1 MASAPQT
8 THDSR
13 HNATWVI
20 NGFVIVLTILSV
32 VLRFY
37 TRVFTRAG
45 LKADDWLILFA
56 LITSLTT
63 VVLVVW
69 GNSADPNGLRA
80 SDNTNQEYVYS
91 SLDHLYIRL
100 SYASTILYFTVATA
114 TKLGILVMYHRI
126 FAVSQVFR
134 YQLFAVSALVVGW
147 WFGCTVAAL
156 RKCKDLE
163 TGLNSTLNDP
173 RYCIN
178 FSVYWMAAGVC
189 EILLDTWILTLPLSV
204 VLRMHYSLGR
214 KFVVSGIFLLG
225 AFSIGSG
232 IAKTVLAYQPG
243 RRVLSYANT
252 EIWAALHTSIAI
264 LCASLPIFR
273 PLAVQIAQSYLVVK
287 ISSLLT
293 RRRKSGSG
301 NSHLN
306 KTPSG
311 DGDGRG
317 SGSRHGSGKV
327 NGNARFNQY
336 PEISFIEMDV
346 VQDRLKQPSPTY
358 SRLSAVDSAIDR
370 VHTKDPY
377 EEMQE
382 LVPQLPQI
390 ERTDSL
396 ELSSDIRPFTTL
408 PPYRA
413 SKEIDHSLETGLLNQ
428 SRGL

>member
-13 HNATWVI
+13 HNTTWGI

-37 TRVFTRAG
+37 TRIFTRAG

-63 VVLVVW
+63 VVLVIW
-69 GNSADPNGLRA
+69 GNSVDPNGLRA
-80 SDNTNQEYVYS
+80 SDNTDQNYVYS

-100 SYASTILYFTVATA
+100 SYASTILYFTVSSA

-126 FAVSQVFR
+126 FAISQVFR
-134 YQLFAVSALVVGW
+134 YQLFVVSALVIGW

-163 TGLNSTLNDP
+163 AGLNSTLNDP

-178 FSVYWMAAGVC
+178 FNVYWMAAGVC
-189 EILLDTWILTLPLSV
+189 EIILDAWILTLPLSV
-204 VLRMHYSLGR
+204 VLRMHYSLR
-214 KFVVSGIFLLG
+214 QKFVVSGIFLLG

-243 RRVLSYANT
+243 RRALSYANT

-273 PLAVQIAQSYLVVK
+273 PLAVRIAQSYPVVK
-287 ISSLLT
+287 ITSLLT

-301 NSHLN
+301 SSHID

-311 DGDGRG
+311 NGDGGGSGRG
-317 SGSRHGSGKV
+317 SGNK

-336 PEISFIEMDV
+336 SEISFIDMNM
-346 VQDRLKQPSPTY
+346 VQDYLKQPSPTY

-370 VHTKDPY
+370 IHTKDPY

-382 LVPQLPQI
+382 LAPQLPQI

-396 ELSSDIRPFTTL
+396 ELSSDIRPFMTL
-408 PPYRA
+408 PPH
-413 SKEIDHSLETGLLNQ
+413 KESRETDH
-428 SRGL
+428 

>member
-1 MASAPQT
+1 MASAQQST
-8 THDSR
+8 YDSR
-13 HNATWVI
+13 HNATWGI

-37 TRVFTRAG
+37 TRIFTRAG

-63 VVLVVW
+63 VVLVIW
-69 GNSADPNGLRA
+69 GNSVNPNGLRA
-80 SDNTNQEYVYS
+80 SDNTNKDYVYS

-100 SYASTILYFTVATA
+100 SYASTILYFTVAGA
-114 TKLGILVMYHRI
+114 TKMGVLVMYHRI
-126 FAVSQVFR
+126 FAISDVFR
-134 YQLFAVSALVVGW
+134 YQLFVVSALVIGW

-173 RYCIN
+173 KYCIN
-178 FSVYWMAAGVC
+178 FNVYWMAAGVC

-204 VLRMHYSLGR
+204 VLRMHYSLR
-214 KFVVSGIFLLG
+214 QKFVVSGIFLLG

-243 RRVLSYANT
+243 RRALSYANT

-273 PLAVQIAQSYLVVK
+273 PLAIQIAQSYLIVK

-293 RRRKSGSG
+293 RRRKSGSD
-301 NSHLN
+301 NYNLD

-311 DGDGRG
+311 DGSGSGRG
-317 SGSRHGSGKV
+317 SGKG

-336 PEISFIEMDV
+336 PNISFIETDM

-358 SRLSAVDSAIDR
+358 SRVSLVDYAIDR
-370 VHTKDPY
+370 VYAKDPY
-377 EEMQE
+377 EEIQE
-382 LVPQLPQI
+382 LAPQLPDI

-408 PPYRA
+408 SPHRE
-413 SKEIDHSLETGLLNQ
+413 SREIYH
-428 SRGL
+428 